1 MIPLI
6 LILGFQTPVLG
17 SPCRATAKKPRFW
30 ARLSFAY
37 TVVVVQVES
46 PPAAAGAGEAE
57 DSLPEDEPSLDLE
70 LSDDDPLP
78 LDDEDDSVE
87 DSLLSELSEGRL
99 GRP

>member
-6 LILGFQTPVLG
+6 LI
-17 SPCRATAKKPRFW
+17 REYEKKPRFW

-37 TVVVVQVES
+37 AVVVVYVES

-57 DSLPEDEPSLDLE
+57 DSLPEDELSPDLE
-70 LSDDDPLP
+70 LSDVDPLP
-78 LDDEDDSVE
+78 LDDEVDSVE